1 MRRRRCEY
9 PWRQNTNSG
18 TDLAARPRGPSPQP
32 VPSHAKFHG
41 RSLIAALTLLNGRS
55 APYTAIY
62 TLDSVDEFY
71 RKNVEQK
78 EI

>member
-9 PWRQNTNSG
+9 PRRQNTNSG
-18 TDLAARPRGPSPQP
+18 TDLAAHLLNMSLHSGF
-32 VPSHAKFHG
+32 HAKFHG
-41 RSLIAALTLLNGRS
+41 RSLIAALTLLNRRS
-55 APYTAIY
+55 APSTAIH

-71 RKNVEQK
+71 RNNVEQK